1 MRKLLL
7 ATAAVVGASMAT
19 MGIAAAQVQSLQ
31 GDVATPA
38 NGNFAS
44 VYGDNN
50 YMSGNMLKGPVANP
64 TPGTMVNPPRP
75 AVPPHGRRDMV
86 EPRSVLGARP
96 DRLR

>member
-50 YMSGNMLKGPVANP
+50 YMSGTMTKGPMANP

-75 AVPPHGRRDMV
+75 AVHPHGRWDVV

-96 DRLR
+96 GRLR